1 MSTIATVFTVTFA
14 LTGLSSLL
22 AAVVAKSAL
31 KRLNNPDRAESPDP
45 FSLCDFYELNPNLQN
60 NLATELQRSQ
70 TDLEY
75 NYNWAKS
82 TLGIAGPFNRYTVND
97 LKNAYNSN
105 YNRKE

>member
-31 KRLNNPDRAESPDP
+31 KRLNSSDRAESFDS

-70 TDLEY
+70 TDLEC

-82 TLGIAGPFNRYTVND
+82 TLGITGTFNRDTVND
-97 LKNAYNSN
+97 LKNTYNSS
-105 YNRKE
+105 YSRKE

>member
-22 AAVVAKSAL
+22 AAAVAKSAL
-31 KRLNNPDRAESPDP
+31 KRLNKSDRAESPDS
-45 FSLCDFYELNPNLQN
+45 FSSCDFYALNPNLQS
-60 NLATELQRSQ
+60 NLATVLQHSQ

-82 TLGIAGPFNRYTVND
+82 TLGMTEPFNRYTVND

-105 YNRKE
+105 YSRKE

>member
-22 AAVVAKSAL
+22 AAVIAKSAL
-31 KRLNNPDRAESPDP
+31 KRLNNSDRAESPYS
-45 FSLCDFYELNPNLQN
+45 FSLCDFYELNSNLQS
-60 NLATELQRSQ
+60 NLATEHQRSQ

-82 TLGIAGPFNRYTVND
+82 TLGIAGSFKRYTVND
-97 LKNAYNSN
+97 LKNTYNSN
-105 YNRKE
+105 YSRKE

>member
-1 MSTIATVFTVTFA
+1 MSTIATVFTVIFA

-22 AAVVAKSAL
+22 AAVVTKSVL
-31 KRLNNPDRAESPDP
+31 KWLNDSDRAESPYS

-82 TLGIAGPFNRYTVND
+82 TLGITGLSNRYAVND
-97 LKNAYNSN
+97 IKNAYNSN
-105 YNRKE
+105 HSRKE

>member
-1 MSTIATVFTVTFA
+1 MSTIATVFTVTLA

-22 AAVVAKSAL
+22 AAAVAKYAL
-31 KRLNNPDRAESPDP
+31 KRLNNSGHAESPYS
-45 FSLCDFYELNPNLQN
+45 FSSCDFYALNPNLQS

-82 TLGIAGPFNRYTVND
+82 ALGMTEPFNRYTVND
-97 LKNAYNSN
+97 LKDAYNSN
-105 YNRKE
+105 YSRKE

>member
-31 KRLNNPDRAESPDP
+31 KRLNNSDRAESSYS
-45 FSLCDFYELNPNLQN
+45 FSLRDFYELNPNLQN
-60 NLATELQRSQ
+60 NLATEYQRSQ

-82 TLGIAGPFNRYTVND
+82 TLGITGSFNRYTVND
-97 LKNAYNSN
+97 LKNAYDSN
-105 YNRKE
+105 YSRKE